1 MFVFEFFVLLCET
14 IPLFFSTAIFVPI
27 NKYKTIKTKE
37 DQLFLQ
43 KNFVTMVFFGIDI
56 FYGFLRILNIGI
68 PEIINIIV
76 TFIFNVYII
85 SIIFYNLF
93 LSLELNYTYSNPIHF
108 FNRLFKQN
116 SFNYVPEIIIIILS
130 ILILIFDIVIY
141 IIGKEPYE
149 TENIAMNGDTRLV
162 MPNFFKFT
170 IILLITSISVIIY
183 LKMFSQIKKF
193 GFKRQERLYSV
204 INKRTLGNLLYIVYG
219 LLYAV
224 PFLLLS
230 NKQTLVGF
238 NKICSFIILII
249 ITMDYLIHISILSST
264 KFCEYRLKRTII
276 GYICSFFWKP
286 ASSDTETMI
295 PLVGQDS
302 TTNDSSDSSSGMGT
316 TTSLQTNEITTV
328 SELISNSPID
338 KELISIYKNGLFIE
352 DYFMN
357 FFDQILNV
365 LTLSIS
371 KAYHSKHFST
381 KANDLRLSHDMNLD
395 DDNVSRIGGGSISI
409 SVIGDQH
416 QSDESK
422 SEVGD
427 DTATFDIKK
436 NKEKDDYSKYKE
448 ILENGIII
456 ENNNNF
462 LNTEVKSFFTPKCV
476 ETIFSQRLKGSNI
489 GNSLIS
495 HIYLQSKNKNVTLDN
510 PMTHYNSLTA
520 ANGKEEYFTKL
531 KSICFKTFDKN
542 FNLDIFDSND
552 DEIAIKENGKNDD
565 ISLLL
570 DKYFTYYHS
579 KGVNGTFIP
588 SLVGV
593 FKIKIN
599 NFKTLL
605 VFVTKNSLV
614 ENAPKNFF
622 TYWQLIRFF
631 NEKPQKIASSQF
643 SSGRN
648 TLVKDDPIF
657 EKLFQV
663 ESKKDNPDFNKIN
676 MKNFNDFQETIKSD
690 ITFLNNVG
698 CQNFDLLL
706 MYYEYDNTQK
716 HEKQGLIKIKKVND
730 NEAEIIQ
737 SSMPDEM
744 LKEVNPSYFNNNL
757 RLPEGTMKSGMFS
770 LGGAFLDG
778 VEDDVG
784 GNIEINFLKQNTAN
798 LMDYSEKINMNG
810 YEGVFDSF
818 NCLCF
823 FTFDNIFDVRKRSVP
838 TDFYTSFQN
847 KILDNFTSFK
857 K

>member
-1 MFVFEFFVLLCET
+1 MFAFEFFILLFET
-14 IPLFFSTAIFVPI
+14 IPLFFSTTIYMPI

-37 DQLFLQ
+37 DQLFLE
-43 KNFVTMVFFGIDI
+43 KNLITMIFFGIDI
-56 FYGFLRILNIGI
+56 LYGFLKILNIGLPDTI
-68 PEIINIIV
+68 SVIV
-76 TFIFNVYII
+76 TFLFNIYII
-85 SIIFYNLF
+85 AIILYNLF
-93 LSLELNYTYSNPIHF
+93 LSLELNYTYSNPIHY
-108 FNRLFKQN
+108 FNRLFKGN
-116 SFNYVPEIIIIILS
+116 SFIHEIIIGIIC
-130 ILILIFDIVIY
+130 ILVLIFDIIIY
-141 IIGKEPYE
+141 FIGKDTYE
-149 TENIAMNGDTRLV
+149 TENIAKNDDTRLV
-162 MPNFFKFT
+162 MPNFFKCII
-170 IILLITSISVIIY
+170 IILTTSVSVIIY
-183 LKMFSQIKKF
+183 LKIMSQIKKF
-193 GFKRQERLYSV
+193 GFKRQERLYGL
-204 INKRTLGNLLYIVYG
+204 INKRTIGNLIYIVYG

-224 PFLLLS
+224 PFLLLG
-230 NKQTLVGF
+230 NKETLVGF
-238 NKICSFIILII
+238 NKICSFIVLAI
-249 ITMDYLIHISILSST
+249 ITMDYLVHISILSST
-264 KFCEYRLKRTII
+264 KFCEYRLRKTII

-286 ASSDTETMI
+286 TTNDTETMI
-295 PLVGQDS
+295 PLVDS
-302 TTNDSSDSSSGMGT
+302 TTSDSSDSSSGVGGT

-371 KAYHSKHFST
+371 QVYNSKHFSA

-395 DDNVSRIGGGSISI
+395 DDNVSRIGGGFNSISI
-409 SVIGDQH
+409 SAIGDQH
-416 QSDESK
+416 TTDSK

-427 DTATFDIKK
+427 ETAIFEIKK

-476 ETIFSQRLKGSNI
+476 ETIFSQRLKGTNI

-495 HIYLQSKNKNVTLDN
+495 HIYLQSKNKNVSLDN

-520 ANGKEEYFTKL
+520 ANGKEEYFNKL
-531 KSICFKTFDKN
+531 KSTCFKTFDKN

-552 DEIAIKENGKNDD
+552 NEIAIKENGKNDD
-565 ISLLL
+565 ISTLL

-579 KGVNGTFIP
+579 KGNNGTFIP
-588 SLVGV
+588 SLVGI

-622 TYWQLIRFF
+622 TYWQLIRFL
-631 NEKPQKIASSQF
+631 NDKPQKIASSQF

-663 ESKKDNPDFNKIN
+663 ETKNENPDFNKIN

-706 MYYEYDNTQK
+706 MYFEYDNTQK
-716 HEKQGLIKIKKVND
+716 HEKQGIIKIKKVND

-737 SSMPDEM
+737 SSVPDEM
-744 LKEVNPSYFNNNL
+744 LKEINPSYFNNNL
-757 RLPEGTMKSGMFS
+757 KLPEGSMKSGMFS

-784 GNIEINFLKQNTAN
+784 GNIDINLLKQNSAN

-823 FTFDNIFDVRKRSVP
+823 FTFENIFDVRKKTVP
-838 TDFYTSFQN
+838 ADFYTSFQN